1 MSEFQDCIG
10 GMHVIEGVYD
20 ADEEEPHNE
29 QVIATLSGGMEI
41 TELEVRTP
49 PDVLLYFKDL
59 QNSLTMTS
67 AKDIIEKYCEVDKVK
82 DC

>member
-1 MSEFQDCIG
+1 
-10 GMHVIEGVYD
+10 MHVIEGVYD

-67 AKDIIEKYCEVDKVK
+67 AKDIIEKYCEVDKVE